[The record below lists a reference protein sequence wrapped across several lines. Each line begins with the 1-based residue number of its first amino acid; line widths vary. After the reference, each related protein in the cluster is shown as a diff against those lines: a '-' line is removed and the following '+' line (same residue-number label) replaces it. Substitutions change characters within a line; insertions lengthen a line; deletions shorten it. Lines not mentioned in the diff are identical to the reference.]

1 MASQCTTGLPAVTAH
16 CPPLCSSRASIWT
29 SFQPQSEAC
38 KASISSLPVWD
49 LRCWPGA
56 LMPAQRMQSL
66 VTQHVLSSCT
76 NTSINTLYATKIFS
90 EIPWSCKAK
99 AWPAVFPKGVLLLQ
113 PNHTVLTAP
122 CVTGTTASVIKR
134 WNVSVQMSWRVAS
147 KLWDRLAHT
156 HGSAAKVPVLNV
168 DISAAALL
176 VHLDASS
183 LKSLL
188 GLAASIL
195 HFFQYRE
202 YRRLRP
208 QVRDYTVVKHRCK
221 SSALSWCLRM
231 RLANMLHLL
240 PVGTGIAGAMQRS
253 AVNTKAGETR
263 LVLHVPSSS

>member
-1 MASQCTTGLPAVTAH
+1 MAFQCTTELPAVMVH
-16 CPPLCSSRASIWT
+16 CQPLYSSRASTWT

-38 KASISSLPVWD
+38 KASISSLPAWD
-49 LRCWPGA
+49 QWCWPGA
-56 LMPAQRMQSL
+56 LMPAQHMQRP
-66 VTQHVLSSCT
+66 VTHRVLSSCT
-76 NTSINTLYATKIFS
+76 NTSISTLYATKPYS
-90 EIPWSCKAK
+90 EKALFLQSK
-99 AWPAVFPKGVLLLQ
+99 NMTCGVSRRNVAAAAQLCLY
-113 PNHTVLTAP
+113 LTAA

-156 HGSAAKVPVLNV
+156 HSSAAKVPVLNV

-188 GLAASIL
+188 GLAASML

-208 QVRDYTVVKHRCK
+208 QVRSCTVLSNVAASQLH
-221 SSALSWCLRM
+221 SAGVCACALPTCCTSCLWG
-231 RLANMLHLL
+231 L
-240 PVGTGIAGAMQRS
+240 G
-253 AVNTKAGETR
+253 
-263 LVLHVPSSS
+263 